1 MSLLSTYSPH
11 SGGAHGL
18 DREHRGHE
26 RPGRG
31 SRPPRRSNRR
41 RTAGVAFGAGTLAL
55 VAGCS
60 AGTTVATDTTG
71 TAGPAQP
78 LSARTAIS
86 LAADQTQRVNSMAAA
101 FSVQISGSVTDT
113 VAGTVQLRLRP
124 ALLADENLSVSAAGQ
139 KFPLRE
145 IVTAKAI
152 YLKSPSVSA
161 LAKPGRPWIEIPF
174 SDLSGNLGSTL
185 ASLLQNVQN
194 GDPQTQTRMLA
205 ASKNVR
211 AVGTQVIDGVSTTH
225 YTGTFTAS
233 AALATLPAGL
243 RQELAPALKLIT
255 GDIRFNAW
263 IDAQHV
269 ARRITETYTVMGEA
283 ASVTVNVTA
292 VNQPV
297 HIAPPRASRTTIP
310 SAAAFGA

>member
-1 MSLLSTYSPH
+1 MH
-11 SGGAHGL
+11 QG
-18 DREHRGHE
+18 
-26 RPGRG
+26 PGRER
-31 SRPPRRSNRR
+31 RPLRHADRR
-41 RTAGVAFGAGTLAL
+41 RAAAVAFGAGTLAL

-60 AGTTVATDTTG
+60 AGTTAATDTTG
-71 TAGPAQP
+71 ASGSAQP
-78 LSARTAIS
+78 LSPRTAIS

-101 FSVQISGSVTDT
+101 FSVRTSGSVTDT

-124 ALLADENLSVSAAGQ
+124 TLLADEKLNISAAGQ
-139 KFPLRE
+139 RFPLQE

-161 LAKPGRPWIEIPF
+161 LAKPGRPWIGIPF

-185 ASLLQNVQN
+185 GNFLQNVQN
-194 GDPQTQTRMLA
+194 GNPASQARMLL

-211 AVGTQVIDGVSTTH
+211 AVGTQVINGVSTTH

-233 AALATLPAGL
+233 AAVAELPASL
-243 RQELAPALKLIT
+243 RKEIAPGLKLIT

-269 ARRITETYTVMGEA
+269 VRRIIEVYTVMGQTA
-283 ASVTVNVTA
+283 NATVNVTA

-297 HIAPPRASRTTIP
+297 HIAPPPARRVTLPPAG
-310 SAAAFGA
+310 AFGV

>member
-11 SGGAHGL
+11 SGGAQGL
-18 DREHRGHE
+18 SRGHRGHE
-26 RPGRG
+26 GPCRG
-31 SRPPRRSNRR
+31 SRPPRRGNRR
-41 RTAGVAFGAGTLAL
+41 RAAAVAFGAGTLAL

-60 AGTTVATDTTG
+60 ASTTVATDTTG
-71 TAGPAQP
+71 PAGSAPP

-124 ALLADENLSVSAAGQ
+124 TLLADENLSVSAAGQ

-161 LAKPGRPWIEIPF
+161 LAKPGRPWIGIPF

-194 GDPQTQTRMLA
+194 GNPQTQTRMLA

-233 AALATLPAGL
+233 AAVATLPASL

>member
-1 MSLLSTYSPH
+1 MH
-11 SGGAHGL
+11 QG
-18 DREHRGHE
+18 
-26 RPGRG
+26 PGRER
-31 SRPPRRSNRR
+31 RPLRHANRR
-41 RTAGVAFGAGTLAL
+41 RAAAVAFGAGTLAL

-60 AGTTVATDTTG
+60 AGTTAATDTTG
-71 TAGPAQP
+71 ATGSAQP
-78 LSARTAIS
+78 LSPRTAIR

-101 FSVQISGSVTDT
+101 FSVRTSGSVTDT

-124 ALLADENLSVSAAGQ
+124 TLLADEKLNISAAGQ
-139 KFPLRE
+139 RFPLQE

-161 LAKPGRPWIEIPF
+161 LAKPGRPWIGIPF
-174 SDLSGNLGSTL
+174 SDLSGSLGSSL
-185 ASLLQNVQN
+185 GNLLQNVQN
-194 GDPQTQTRMLA
+194 GNPASQAKMLS

-225 YTGTFTAS
+225 YTGTFKAS
-233 AALATLPAGL
+233 AALAKLSPGL
-243 RQELAPALKLIT
+243 RKEIAPGLKLIT

-269 ARRITETYTVMGEA
+269 VRRITEVYTVMGHTA
-283 ASVTVNVTA
+283 TATVNVTA

-297 HIAPPRASRTTIP
+297 HIAPPPARRVTLPPAG
-310 SAAAFGA
+310 AFSV

>member
-1 MSLLSTYSPH
+1 V
-11 SGGAHGL
+11 GAPGFN
-18 DREHRGHE
+18 RG
-26 RPGRG
+26 
-31 SRPPRRSNRR
+31 RR
-41 RTAGVAFGAGTLAL
+41 RRAAVAFGAGALAL

-60 AGTTVATDTTG
+60 ASNTVATDTTG
-71 TAGPAQP
+71 PGGSATP

-101 FSVQISGSVTDT
+101 FSVRISGSVTDT
-113 VAGTVQLRLRP
+113 VAGTVQLRLHP

-233 AALATLPAGL
+233 AAVATLPASL
-243 RQELAPALKLIT
+243 RRELAPALKLIT

-310 SAAAFGA
+310 SAAAFGV

>member
-1 MSLLSTYSPH
+1 MSLLSAYSPH
-11 SGGAHGL
+11 SGGAQGL
-18 DREHRGHE
+18 SRRHE
-26 RPGRG
+26 GPGRG
-31 SRPPRRSNRR
+31 SRPPRRGNRR
-41 RTAGVAFGAGTLAL
+41 RAAAVAFGAGTLAL

-71 TAGPAQP
+71 PAGSARP

-86 LAADQTQRVNSMAAA
+86 LAADQTRRVNSMAAA

-124 ALLADENLSVSAAGQ
+124 TLLADENLSVSAAGQ

-161 LAKPGRPWIEIPF
+161 LAMPGRPWIEIPF

-233 AALATLPAGL
+233 AAVATLPASL
-243 RQELAPALKLIT
+243 RRELAPALKLIT